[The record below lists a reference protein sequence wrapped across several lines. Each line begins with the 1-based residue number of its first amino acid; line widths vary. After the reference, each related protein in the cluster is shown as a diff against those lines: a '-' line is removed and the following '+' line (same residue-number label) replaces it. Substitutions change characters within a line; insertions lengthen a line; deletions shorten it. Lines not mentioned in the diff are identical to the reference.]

1 MFYCNIQSYER
12 RSKVVKEGKEAKMWA
27 EVTPE
32 MMSEE
37 EFVEE
42 DNIYLRHPPRI
53 VPMY

>member
-1 MFYCNIQSYER
+1 M
-12 RSKVVKEGKEAKMWA
+12 KEGKEATMWA

-42 DNIYLRHPPRI
+42 ENIYSRHPPSYRSNLMI
-53 VPMY
+53 KFIKS